1 MTPTVPSRVMTWR
14 GPVAERFTPD
24 TDHASTGEL
33 IARMSEETSTLIR
46 DEMRLAQAELSAKAK
61 TAGIGLGMFGAGG
74 LLAFFGIAA
83 LITTAILALAL
94 VLPAWAAAGIV
105 RVRVLLALLAAAAVV
120 SLVGKKRVQE
130 ATPAKPERAMDN
142 VKQDIAEVKGA
153 AQS

>member
-1 MTPTVPSRVMTWR
+1 M
-14 GPVAERFTPD
+14 AERFTPD

-33 IARMSEETSTLIR
+33 IARMSEQTSTLIR

-61 TAGIGLGMFGAGG
+61 NAGVGIGMFGAGG
-74 LLAFFGIAA
+74 LLAFFGIAT
-83 LITTAILALAL
+83 LITTVILVLAL
-94 VLPAWAAAGIV
+94 VLPPWAAAGIV
-105 RVRVLLALLAAAAVV
+105 TLLLLAAAAVV